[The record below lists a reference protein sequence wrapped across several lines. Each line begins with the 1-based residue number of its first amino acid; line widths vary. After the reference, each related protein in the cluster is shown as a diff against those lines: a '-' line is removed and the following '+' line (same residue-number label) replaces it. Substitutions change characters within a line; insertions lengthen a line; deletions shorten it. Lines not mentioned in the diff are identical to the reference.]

1 MNTMPSAILPL
12 HLKDRHAGDSDS
24 LFTEIMTGEAREGDA
39 VIVGIASTEDSAQ
52 EKLPPGFEFGPK
64 IG

>member
-1 MNTMPSAILPL
+1 MNTRPSAILPL

-24 LFTEIMTGEAREGDA
+24 LFTEITTGEAREGDA
-39 VIVGIASTEDSAQ
+39 AIVGIASAEDSAQ

-64 IG
+64 IR